1 MSHESGMVYKGL
13 LMLFLAI
20 FTLLCW
26 VEDWNEARQ
35 RTIASIKKNNVYRNI
50 IQERFQVPKMPKY
63 S

>member
-1 MSHESGMVYKGL
+1 
-13 LMLFLAI
+13 
-20 FTLLCW
+20 LCW